1 MSYKGISIKNA
12 LERINQNHSGWFLPQ
27 VQRQYVWGERD
38 ESEDYNCL
46 LLDSILKGY
55 PIGGIV
61 LWETESE
68 VPHREF
74 LSDYANGGRTTEVD
88 NGLWKRRKS
97 LVYDG
102 QQRLQTLYSV
112 LHYTINGRVLCF
124 NLLFDRKA
132 HDTDETGF
140 FFIDKGANL
149 KPGSLKMNFLCAQND
164 DSTEKENLKDKF
176 VSQGSYTNDE
186 ALTIKANLDKLWDIF
201 VQDNVNSLAYFS
213 VRSNSDR
220 EVNEIF
226 RRLNTGGVPLTQIDL
241 VLSKIKLKYSSFEE
255 DIDVLSANIFAASNI
270 VFTTPEI
277 LQFIYVMI
285 FETTRVDA
293 NLVKDKHVDKF
304 KNMLNEIEN
313 PLKDFFEGY
322 LLGLLNINDR
332 CIIPRGLA
340 LLPIIAYLAERYKAD
355 KTEVKRIPTDKIRL
369 IHQYLILSQVNDW
382 NTQTMVNNFVKKARE
397 AANENLDFPLENIR
411 KIAIEK
417 NRVGELRR
425 QSFMSHAWFALK
437 ILTPSRKY
445 QFSSR
450 KPQIDHIFPKNLADK
465 DLAYKDAVDVL
476 WNLQPMPAGIN
487 NYKRAKH
494 PLVFFRSNEGG
505 KYTGDYDYIPSLE
518 SELWNDEVE
527 FIRHR
532 ELKMTEELD
541 THYGLK
547 FERIKAEPGLLAV

>member
-1 MSYKGISIKNA
+1 MSYEGISIKNA
-12 LERINQNHSGWFLPQ
+12 LEHINQNHGGWFLPQ
-27 VQRQYVWGERD
+27 VQRQYVWGARD

-46 LLDSILKGY
+46 LLDSILRGY

-61 LWETESE
+61 LWETESP

-74 LSDYANGGRTTEVD
+74 LSDYVNGGRTKEVD

-112 LHYTINGRVLCF
+112 LQYTVNGRVLCF
-124 NLLFDRKA
+124 DLLFDRKA

-140 FFIDKGANL
+140 FFIDKGTNP
-149 KPGSLKMNFLCAQND
+149 KTGSIRMNFLCTQDD
-164 DSTEKENLKDKF
+164 DSEEKEKLKDQF
-176 VSQGSYTNDE
+176 VSEGSYTKDE

-201 VQDNVNSLAYFS
+201 VQDNVKSLAYFS

-241 VLSKIKLKYSSFEE
+241 VLSKIKLKFSSFEE
-255 DIDVLSANIFAASNI
+255 DLDALSASIFTASNI

-277 LQFIYVMI
+277 VQFIYMMI
-285 FETTRVDA
+285 FKTTRVDA
-293 NLVKDKHVDKF
+293 NLVKEKHVDEF
-304 KNMLNEIEN
+304 KNMLTEVEI
-313 PLKDFFEGY
+313 PLKGFFEEY
-322 LLGLLNINDR
+322 LLGLLNINDS
-332 CIIPRGLA
+332 CIIPRSLA

-355 KTEVKRIPTDKIRL
+355 KTEVKRISTDKIKL

-382 NTQTMVNNFVKKARE
+382 NTQTMVTNFVKEARE
-397 AANENLDFPLENIR
+397 AAIAGLDFPLENIR
-411 KIAIEK
+411 KIAVEK

-425 QSFMSHAWFALK
+425 QAFMSHAWFALK

-445 QFSSR
+445 QFASR

-465 DLAYKDAVDVL
+465 DQAYKEAVDVL
-476 WNLQPMPAGIN
+476 WNFQPTPAGVN

-494 PLVFFRSNEGG
+494 PLEFFQSADGG

-518 SELWNDEVE
+518 SELWKDEVE
-527 FIRHR
+527 FIRDR
-532 ELKMTEELD
+532 ELKMTEELN
-541 THYGLK
+541 TRYGLK
-547 FERIKAEPGLLAV
+547 FERIDAEQGL